1 MHVQI
6 ERFKQIIF
14 VWDNK
19 AQVEKHVLVLRQ
31 RVMCKQTKSLRF
43 WKVLKTKR
51 CSDIRLIISK
61 LCLNTLAFSRIA
73 INADE
78 RVSFWKAG
86 LLFSC

>member
-43 WKVLKTKR
+43 
-51 CSDIRLIISK
+51 
-61 LCLNTLAFSRIA
+61 
-73 INADE
+73 
-78 RVSFWKAG
+78 
-86 LLFSC
+86 